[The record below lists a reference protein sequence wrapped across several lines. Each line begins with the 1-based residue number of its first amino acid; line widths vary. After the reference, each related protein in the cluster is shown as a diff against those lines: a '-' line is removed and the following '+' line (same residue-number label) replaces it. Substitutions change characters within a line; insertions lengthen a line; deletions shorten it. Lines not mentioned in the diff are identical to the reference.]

1 MFNHTPSYRLENL
14 TKMFPGVLA
23 VDGASYEV
31 REGEIHGI
39 IGKNG
44 AGKSVTVNMVAG
56 ILRPTSGALWIGD
69 QAVDISSYSPVRA
82 HELGVS
88 LIPQE
93 PLFALDLNVS
103 DNIFLGNNVQRRL
116 GFVNHK
122 AMHERTAEIAERLS
136 VNVSPRQRMK
146 DVPLEDQQLLAF
158 GKTLFV
164 QQARAILLDEITAS
178 LPRQRKDLLLQ
189 FLRQA
194 VDETPGLSFTLISH
208 HINEIIEF
216 CDRVTVMRDGKAVAT
231 LNVAET
237 NKQEL
242 AAYIVGDVGE
252 VSNGS
257 NGTHTHALASRETT
271 GVVLEVEGM
280 QSESTL
286 QNVSFEVARGE
297 VVGFAGLDGS
307 GKDEVMEALAG
318 LQALTGGSIKVNGR
332 AVRIRTP
339 QEAFKFG
346 LAYLPKK
353 REEQA
358 VIHNRSV
365 EDNILICIYP
375 QLRTPLHL
383 IDRARARNIARDK
396 VEELDVKTPGLNV
409 SIDNLSGGNRQK
421 VVLNRVG
428 LTMPVL
434 FILNEPTRGVD
445 LATKPEI
452 LRMVRSKLAVDSGV
466 IISSESE
473 EELVDSCDRILVFY
487 RGEICRVLH
496 RNTDDFTVAEVY
508 KAIQG
513 IGLS

>member
-1 MFNHTPSYRLENL
+1 MSKQTPSYRLENL
-14 TKMFPGVLA
+14 TKLFPGVLA
-23 VDGASYEV
+23 VDEASYEV

-44 AGKSVTVNMVAG
+44 AGKSVTVNMVSG
-56 ILRPTSGALWIGD
+56 ILRPTSGSLWIGD
-69 QAVDISSYSPVRA
+69 QPVDIESYSPARA

-103 DNIFLGNNVQRRL
+103 DNIFLGHNVRRRL

-122 AMHERTAEIAERLS
+122 IMHERTAEIAERLS
-136 VNVSPRQRMK
+136 VRVSPRQRMK

-164 QQARAILLDEITAS
+164 QKSRVILLDEITAS

-231 LNVAET
+231 LNVADT

-242 AAYIVGDVGE
+242 AAYIVGDTAATA
-252 VSNGS
+252 NG
-257 NGTHTHALASRETT
+257 NGTHTYSLAAREASS
-271 GVVLEVEGM
+271 VVLEVED
-280 QSESTL
+280 L
-286 QNVSFEVARGE
+286 QNEGSLRDVSFKIAKGE
-297 VVGFAGLDGS
+297 VIGFAGLDGS

-318 LQALTGGSIKVNGR
+318 LQKLTGGSVKLNGR
-332 AVRIRTP
+332 AVQIRSP
-339 QEAFKFG
+339 QDAFKHG

-365 EDNILICIYP
+365 QDNTLICIYP
-375 QLRTPLHL
+375 QLRTPLRL

-396 VEELDVKTPGLNV
+396 IEELNVKTPGLTV

-452 LRMVRSKLAVDSGV
+452 LKMVRNKLAVDSGV

-473 EELVDSCDRILVFY
+473 EELVDSCDRIFVFY
-487 RGEICRVLH
+487 RGEICKILH
-496 RNTDDFTVAEVY
+496 RDDEDFTVAEVY